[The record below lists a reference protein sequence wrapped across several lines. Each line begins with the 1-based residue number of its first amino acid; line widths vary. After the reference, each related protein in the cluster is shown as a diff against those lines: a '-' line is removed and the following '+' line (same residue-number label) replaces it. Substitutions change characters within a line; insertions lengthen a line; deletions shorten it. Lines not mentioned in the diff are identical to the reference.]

1 MKKKIF
7 PKEIIENTIEVHQF
21 KHTNNSKIIYGFIL
35 IMLIAGL
42 VLLPFINITIYN
54 TSQGFIRAD
63 KERIQ
68 LQSIYSGKVVFHQ
81 LKNNFK
87 VKKGDTLL
95 LMNTLV
101 ITQKIEN
108 TIGQLNE
115 NNSFINDLE
124 LLSSEKIK
132 AKKLKSL
139 KYKQEYKLYLQKV
152 NELNIRF
159 EKIKED
165 YSRSQNLFRK
175 GVIARVTLA
184 NKKLEYDLALNV
196 IHLNKKKQVSV
207 WQSQLVNFKNQLK
220 KIVNNQ
226 IELIEI
232 YNRSIIKAPI
242 AGTLL
247 NVKGIE
253 KGSFIP
259 IGMQLAE
266 ISPQSELIVECYI
279 SPEDIGLLKIEDT
292 VSFQVSAFNYNQW
305 GLASGKI
312 EEIGSDVQMINNRP
326 MFRVLCSLN
335 KDYLELKNG
344 FIGHFKKGMVVN
356 ARFVL
361 TERTLFNLLYDKM
374 DDWLNP
380 TLRIAEKEY

>member
-1 MKKKIF
+1 MIF

-139 KYKQEYKLYLQKV
+139 KYKQEYKFYLQKV

-159 EKIKED
+159 EKINED

-175 GVIARVTLA
+175 GVIASVTLA

-207 WQSQLVNFKNQLK
+207 WQSQLVNLK
-220 KIVNNQ
+220 
-226 IELIEI
+226 
-232 YNRSIIKAPI
+232 S
-242 AGTLL
+242 
-247 NVKGIE
+247 
-253 KGSFIP
+253 
-259 IGMQLAE
+259 
-266 ISPQSELIVECYI
+266 
-279 SPEDIGLLKIEDT
+279 
-292 VSFQVSAFNYNQW
+292 
-305 GLASGKI
+305 
-312 EEIGSDVQMINNRP
+312 
-326 MFRVLCSLN
+326 
-335 KDYLELKNG
+335 
-344 FIGHFKKGMVVN
+344 
-356 ARFVL
+356 
-361 TERTLFNLLYDKM
+361 
-374 DDWLNP
+374 
-380 TLRIAEKEY
+380 